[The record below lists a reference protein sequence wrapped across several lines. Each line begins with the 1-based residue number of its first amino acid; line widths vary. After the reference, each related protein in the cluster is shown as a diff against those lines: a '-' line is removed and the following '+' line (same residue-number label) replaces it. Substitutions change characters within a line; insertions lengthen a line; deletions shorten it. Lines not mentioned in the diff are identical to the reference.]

1 MIDELKRKYRFEPAR
16 MAVDKMKK
24 VLMLKKVADDW
35 SFYFPIFVFY
45 SQTLFNKMFLG
56 RSMWRVV

>member
-24 VLMLKKVADDW
+24 VLMLKKVADD
-35 SFYFPIFVFY
+35 
-45 SQTLFNKMFLG
+45 
-56 RSMWRVV
+56 